1 MARLFTP
8 LQLGPLTLR
17 NRIVR
22 APLPIRAAAPGGF
35 VTEEL
40 LDSYRRWAAGGA
52 ALVLSEPISVAPSR
66 QPGLATLHSDMLVP
80 EIARLA
86 RAIAAHGAALLPLLS
101 HPPLPPRQL
110 AACDL
115 EAIREAFVAAAW
127 RARAAGCPGVV
138 IHGAEHTLLHQLHSP
153 LSNSRRDAYGLD
165 RILLAQEIVEGIR
178 RWLGPEPVI
187 GYRLVAD
194 EFSDHGVSLQE
205 SRVAARRL
213 ASAGVDLLD
222 VVPGLRPGQ
231 PIARFPGWQI
241 PLAAAIKAVVDVPVI
256 VNGGMG
262 DPEFASSVIEEGS
275 ADLIGLG
282 AILNE
287 DPQWPRRAARALA
300 GASPLKVS

>member
-1 MARLFTP
+1 MATLFTP
-8 LQLGPLTLR
+8 LPLGPLMLR
-17 NRIVR
+17 NRIAR

-40 LDSYRRWAAGGA
+40 VGSYRRWAAGGA
-52 ALVLSEPISVAPSR
+52 GLVLSEPISVAPSR

-80 EIARLA
+80 EIARLV
-86 RAIAAHGAALLPLLS
+86 RAIESHGAHLLPLLS
-101 HPPLPPRQL
+101 HPPLPPHQL
-110 AACDL
+110 AARDL
-115 EAIREAFVAAAW
+115 EPIREAFVAAAW
-127 RARAAGCPGVV
+127 RARAAGCRGVA

-153 LSNSRRDAYGLD
+153 LSNRRRDAYGLD

-178 RWLGPEPVI
+178 RWLGPGLVI

-194 EFSDHGVSLQE
+194 EFSDEGIGLHE

-213 ASAGVDLLD
+213 VAAGVDLLD
-222 VVPGLRPGQ
+222 VVPGLQPGQ

-241 PLAAAIKAVVDVPVI
+241 PLAAAIKAVTDVPVI

-262 DPEFASSVIEEGS
+262 EPAFASSVIEEGS
-275 ADLIGLG
+275 ADLVGLG

-287 DPQWPRRAARALA
+287 DPQWPRHAARALA
-300 GASPLKVS
+300 AGSPASPL